1 MVEAWDLG
9 AIWRL
14 GSSTYSRGRVSWAG
28 ECFRCGFRTFEHD
41 SKCDAFFALSQHWTR
56 VHPVELT
63 IAVLPTGGLLRQREF
78 GSDGRSFGV
87 SGEVATA

>member
-28 ECFRCGFRTFEHD
+28 ECFLCKFKTFEHD
-41 SKCDAFFALSQHWTR
+41 SKRDAFFALAEHWAK

-63 IAVLPTGGLLRQREF
+63 IGVLPTGGLLRQGEF
-78 GSDGRSFGV
+78 GSGGRALCVGGKTV
-87 SGEVATA
+87 